1 MLWILSRK
9 MLSCLQPE
17 PAWGGSSINKTISR
31 QDVVNMMK
39 GNASSI
45 YEGGAS
51 FGPDLKDGKIIGYK
65 IHRVEPN
72 HLFFKLGARSGD
84 VVRRVNGF
92 ELNDT
97 ERMFELWKS
106 IKTAPSVNLQL
117 ERNGKLHTYNFNII
131 N

>member
-1 MLWILSRK
+1 MDSIQKNAELLAAGAS
-9 MLSCLQPE
+9 M
-17 PAWGGSSINKTISR
+17 GGSAINKTISR

-45 YEGGAS
+45 YKGAS
-51 FGPDLKDGKIIGYK
+51 FGPDLKDGKITGYK
-65 IHRVEPN
+65 IHRVKPN